1 MVITQEEQ
9 ERTIQVQRVVFWMLG
24 FIGVSTLILCFPYV
38 LEATGTGT
46 SIGTLP
52 WDNPLGGLAYSMTG
66 PVAKALSLIM
76 VVIGVAVLFFG
87 GDLAGW
93 ARWVAFA
100 IIGIGTLGGAPTL
113 VSMLGVTGALVL

>member
-1 MVITQEEQ
+1 MVIRQEEQ
-9 ERTIQVQRVVFWMLG
+9 ERAVQVQRVFFWMLG
-24 FIGVSTLILCFPYV
+24 FVGVSALILCFPYV

-46 SIGTLP
+46 SIGVLP

-76 VVIGVAVLFFG
+76 VVIGVAILFFG

-100 IIGIGTLGGAPTL
+100 VIGIGTLGGAPAL
-113 VSMLGVTGALVL
+113 VSALGVTGALVL